1 MNLNKFTQKA
11 QDAVLQ
17 AQHLAEEMNH
27 SQIEAVHLLAALLA
41 QQDGV
46 VPQIVNRIG
55 ASGQLLAREVEARLN
70 SLPRA
75 VGAGG
80 RPGWGP
86 GYSGATAAVSVEWR
100 GLVS

>member
-1 MNLNKFTQKA
+1 MNLSKFTQKA

-41 QQDGV
+41 QENGV

-55 ASGQLLAREVEARLN
+55 ASGQLLTMRL
-70 SLPRA
+70 
-75 VGAGG
+75 G
-80 RPGWGP
+80 R
-86 GYSGATAAVSVEWR
+86 V
-100 GLVS
+100 